1 MIQLDKCPSTLDL
14 NHETFSPKALRH
26 LFSGKKVSH
35 VLKFSKIEGLQS
47 NLVDNRT
54 KISISGVQEKY
65 SLKLDKNKL
74 VLTKSHGTYI
84 LKLIS
89 NGLHNAEFLP
99 ANEHLTMQLASQV
112 YKLDV
117 AKNGLV
123 FFEDGTPAYITK
135 RFDVRED
142 GTKALKEDFASL
154 LQRNNRQGEHFK
166 YAGSYYDMALAIDQY
181 IGANIQVKENLFKLI
196 IFNYLFSNGDAHL
209 KNFSVIDYLQDG
221 LYQLAPAYDLVCTRL
236 HIDDGDFALDDNL
249 YENDFDHPSYATYG
263 FHAYDDF
270 YDFGLKIGLKEVR
283 IRRFLDLFLSKTD
296 DVKAM
301 VAKSFLSEVL
311 QDKYVALYTDKLRRL
326 QLSLSG
332 RI

>member
-14 NHETFSPKALRH
+14 SHVTYSHKALRH
-26 LFSGKKVSH
+26 LFNGKKVSH
-35 VLKFSKIEGLQS
+35 ILKFSKIESLES
-47 NLVDNRT
+47 NLVDNRA

-65 SLKLDKNKL
+65 SLKLEKNEL

-84 LKLIS
+84 LKPIS
-89 NGLHNAEFLP
+89 NGLQNAEFLP

-112 YKLDV
+112 YKLEV

-154 LQRNNRQGEHFK
+154 LQRNNIQGEHFK

-196 IFNYLFSNGDAHL
+196 IFNYLFNNGDAHL

-236 HIDDGDFALDDNL
+236 HIDDGDFALSDNL

-283 IRRFLDLFLSKTD
+283 IRKFLDLFLSKTN

-301 VAKSFLSEVL
+301 VVKSFLSEVL